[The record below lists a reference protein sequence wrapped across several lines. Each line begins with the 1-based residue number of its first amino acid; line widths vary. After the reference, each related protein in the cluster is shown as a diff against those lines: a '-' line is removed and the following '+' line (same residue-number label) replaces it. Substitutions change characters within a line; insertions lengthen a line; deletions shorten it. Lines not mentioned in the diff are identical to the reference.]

1 MSEGVRVCPYGGYL
15 SLRYRYIYRCDI
27 DILYVYRRSTSPVAA
42 YVGHLISND
51 AASPLRVISDE
62 GLKQSARGEGGRGG
76 DTRTHTFEV
85 DGKWAD
91 ASDGQSRA
99 KKPQLTNVT
108 DQGVAEKFGR
118 KTEEQEEEAKEEEE
132 EEEYNEEEEH
142 PDASWSPSH
151 KRDSMPGQVCVCVM
165 CVQEDIHRVSETVA
179 FITRG
184 WMYITAH
191 REAELQRAFCWRFVH
206 MSMSIFYTRACACVF
221 PDF

>member
-1 MSEGVRVCPYGGYL
+1 
-15 SLRYRYIYRCDI
+15 
-27 DILYVYRRSTSPVAA
+27 
-42 YVGHLISND
+42 VGHLISND

-62 GLKQSARGEGGRGG
+62 GLKQSARGEGGRGT

-99 KKPQLTNVT
+99 TKPQLTNVT

-118 KTEEQEEEAKEEEE
+118 KEQEEEAKEEEE

-165 CVQEDIHRVSETVA
+165 CVQEDIHRVSESVA
-179 FITRG
+179 FI
-184 WMYITAH
+184 
-191 REAELQRAFCWRFVH
+191 
-206 MSMSIFYTRACACVF
+206 YTRMDVHHGTQRSRAATNFFFGALSICPCLYSIQGHVLACF
-221 PDF
+221 LISDETNLS